1 MADKRI
7 KALALLSGG
16 LDSTLAV
23 KLILDQGVDVEALN
37 FVTPFCL
44 CGRGGCGSLATA
56 RRFNIPLKI
65 INLGEEYLK
74 VVKKPKHGYGKNMNP
89 CLDCRILMLKR
100 AKKYAKQIGAS
111 LIFTGEVL
119 DERPMSQHIIALRTI
134 EKEAALRGKILRPLS
149 AKLLPKTQAERKG
162 WVDRE
167 KLLDI
172 RGRSRKRQL
181 QLVEAYG
188 ITDYPCP
195 AGGCLLTYKEFAN
208 KLRDLFEHKKKVS
221 LRDVQLL
228 RVGRHFRYGENKIVV
243 GRNESENKIL
253 LKLKADNDYYFE
265 AQIRESPITLL
276 QGRKTKE
283 VIEKAASLTAYY
295 SDQKAGEVHVR
306 FGKERLDK
314 SLIVSV
320 QSRGESSIGTHAK
333 EIVNVASR
341 KVEELSKE
349 KNAVITSS
357 DAGRQRPS
365 TSSR

>member
-1 MADKRI
+1 MGDTRI

-23 KLILDQGVDVEALN
+23 KLILDQGIDVEALN

-44 CGRGGCGSLATA
+44 CGRGGCGSLETA
-56 RRFNIPLKI
+56 KKFHIPLKTI
-65 INLGEEYLK
+65 SLGEEYLK
-74 VVKKPKHGYGKNMNP
+74 VVRTPKHGYGKNLNP
-89 CLDCRILMLKR
+89 CLDCRIFMLKR
-100 AKKYAKQIGAS
+100 AKQYAKQIGAS

-119 DERPMSQHIIALRTI
+119 DERPMSQHLIALRTI

-149 AKLLPKTQAERKG
+149 AKLLPETQAERKG

-172 RGRSRKRQL
+172 RGRSRKRQI

-195 AGGCLLTYKEFAN
+195 SGGCLLTYREYAN
-208 KLRDLFEHKKKVS
+208 KLRDLFEHRTKVS

-228 RVGRHFRYGENKIVV
+228 RVGRHFRYGDNKIVV

-253 LKLKADNDYYFE
+253 LKLKAENDYYFE

-283 VIEKAASLTAYY
+283 ALEKAAHLTAYY
-295 SDQKAGEVHVR
+295 SDQKTGEVQVR
-306 FGKERLDK
+306 FGKERLGK

-320 QSRGESSIGTHAK
+320 HSRGEHSIRAQTR
-333 EIVNVASR
+333 EIVNVASG
-341 KVEELSKE
+341 KVEKLIKE
-349 KNAVITSS
+349 KNVVMASS
-357 DAGRQRPS
+357 KSGAR
-365 TSSR
+365 